1 MKHTLEKR
9 QYEFCQNWS
18 TFGARLIKRTT
29 LQKCQ
34 GPLVAVYIDPTEAY
48 YQDSG
53 IGGQFIQ
60 YWGWSKVQTVKST
73 SCLDHIITNDANSCI
88 TEYKQKIENFT
99 N

>member
-34 GPLVAVYIDPTEAY
+34 GPLVAVYLDPTEAY

-53 IGGQFIQ
+53 IGG
-60 YWGWSKVQTVKST
+60 
-73 SCLDHIITNDANSCI
+73 
-88 TEYKQKIENFT
+88 
-99 N
+99 

>member
-53 IGGQFIQ
+53 IGGSLF
-60 YWGWSKVQTVKST
+60 ST
-73 SCLDHIITNDANSCI
+73 GDGVRYKLLNQPAALII
-88 TEYKQKIENFT
+88 
-99 N
+99 

>member
-34 GPLVAVYIDPTEAY
+34 GPLVAVYIDPAEAY

-53 IGGQFIQ
+53 IGG
-60 YWGWSKVQTVKST
+60 
-73 SCLDHIITNDANSCI
+73 
-88 TEYKQKIENFT
+88 
-99 N
+99 